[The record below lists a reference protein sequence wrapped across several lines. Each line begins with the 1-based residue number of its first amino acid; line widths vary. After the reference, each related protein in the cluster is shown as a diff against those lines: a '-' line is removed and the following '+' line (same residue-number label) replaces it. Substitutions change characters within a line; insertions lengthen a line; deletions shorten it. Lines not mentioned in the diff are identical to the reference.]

1 MLVFSVDFYKQV
13 RYQQRFKGP
22 VHKPLFVK
30 DQLQRF
36 DKLSLSDRL
45 RHVENGFNINF

>member
-1 MLVFSVDFYKQV
+1 MHCLSDVNST
-13 RYQQRFKGP
+13 KGITSDALL
-22 VHKPLFVK
+22 KG
-30 DQLQRF
+30 QLQRF